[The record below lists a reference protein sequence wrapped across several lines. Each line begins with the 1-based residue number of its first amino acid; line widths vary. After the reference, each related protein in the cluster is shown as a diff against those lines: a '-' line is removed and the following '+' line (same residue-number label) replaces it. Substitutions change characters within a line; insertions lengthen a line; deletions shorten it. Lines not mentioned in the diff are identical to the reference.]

1 MCTTTQILI
10 ERNNFIVS
18 GTNEL
23 LFVWKYR
30 FRFENCQWNE
40 NTQVIFIS

>member
-1 MCTTTQILI
+1 MCKTTQILI

-23 LFVWKYR
+23 LFVWTYR